1 MSTTTKSSKRGG
13 AANQIQGLFNKTQKN
28 VVVGAGSA
36 PQSVVTDPAIRANYG
51 AVEAANADVAKLHR
65 GFQNKTPAVQ
75 QPPGAQLTL
84 EGKTKQSPRQPL
96 TPVVNSSP
104 TAIQVHH
111 SPPASPARPP
121 ASPVNAPTPTTTNNV
136 SHSTASATARPHI
149 PYPNTY
155 GVNSGL
161 TSINNI
167 LEKNDYKVMGE
178 PICIRDDRGFGV
190 CYIKAYDSNGIIV
203 YVSMEDIVGAFELQ
217 GQLVNAYKQNQTTNI
232 PQSAIN
238 NAVQNSQ
245 YTGGIMTK
253 CGDSYCAIENRDEGT
268 AVTKYFER
276 EETDSDVKSEN
287 KIDVDAIIQYPIVY
301 AREIERDPKD
311 TRKRILNLYNEKF
324 TKLSKEADEK
334 TAATIEKVKQLGAYV
349 NRFKSN
355 QDVVIKTL
363 KNDREKIIQKIDKFR
378 GSKDEEDAK
387 KFNLLKRNIVDRNFL
402 FEGYLHKINQFNR
415 QQLLLDEMMNKIISL
430 NNELVASHNE
440 YINTIVSDPKN

>member
-1 MSTTTKSSKRGG
+1 MPGTKSSGNQIAAMMPGVNNRSGIRKSSKASVGAESAPLTINTGINTEARENRDIFTQKANEALMKVHPPNQNTG
-13 AANQIQGLFNKTQKN
+13 AAVKLSPK
-28 VVVGAGSA
+28 VASLPSVVGNSSSNIPI
-36 PQSVVTDPAIRANYG
+36 PQQQVKPSP
-51 AVEAANADVAKLHR
+51 VA
-65 GFQNKTPAVQ
+65 
-75 QPPGAQLTL
+75 
-84 EGKTKQSPRQPL
+84 SPR
-96 TPVVNSSP
+96 
-104 TAIQVHH
+104 
-111 SPPASPARPP
+111 P
-121 ASPVNAPTPTTTNNV
+121 ASPVNAPTPTMPV
-136 SHSTASATARPHI
+136 SHSSASATARPQI

-217 GQLVNAYKQNQTTNI
+217 GQLVNAYKQAQTTNI

-276 EETDSDVKSEN
+276 EEAESDVKSEN

-378 GSKDEEDAK
+378 GSKDEEDIK

-415 QQLLLDEMMNKIISL
+415 QQLVLDEMMNKIISL

>member
-1 MSTTTKSSKRGG
+1 MLETMHAGFAKNT
-13 AANQIQGLFNKTQKN
+13 NPTQ
-28 VVVGAGSA
+28 A
-36 PQSVVTDPAIRANYG
+36 PGKVVTLEQSGNQASAN
-51 AVEAANADVAKLHR
+51 K
-65 GFQNKTPAVQ
+65 
-75 QPPGAQLTL
+75 
-84 EGKTKQSPRQPL
+84 SPRQLQPL
-96 TPVVNSSP
+96 IPLGNSSSTVIP
-104 TAIQVHH
+104 AEQQVRH
-111 SPPASPARPP
+111 SPPASPAIPR
-121 ASPVNAPTPTTTNNV
+121 SPVNAPTPTTTNNV
-136 SHSTASATARPHI
+136 SHSTTSATARPHI